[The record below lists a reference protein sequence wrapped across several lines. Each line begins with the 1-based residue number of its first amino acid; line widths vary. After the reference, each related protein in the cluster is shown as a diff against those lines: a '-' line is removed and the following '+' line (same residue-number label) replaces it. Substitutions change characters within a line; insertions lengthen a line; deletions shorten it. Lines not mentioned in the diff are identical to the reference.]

1 MPEPSIE
8 RWRRRWHPW
17 TPNAG
22 RIEQRDEYLRLAL
35 DDATA
40 SAYSDAQLD
49 DYGGPPGQLVWR
61 PPLTLTVRARLGAAG
76 AGIRGTAGF
85 GLWNDPGGSRRK
97 RLALPRAIWFFY
109 ASPPSNIALDSLVPG
124 AGWKA
129 MTFDAA
135 RLRLL
140 LLAPLA
146 PLALLLMQVGWL
158 RRALWPIGQ
167 WALGVREALVP
178 GDHSQWHTYQIEWLA
193 DRARFSVDDVVLLDT
208 PLSPRGPLGLV
219 LWIDNQYAIVTPRG
233 QLGGG
238 ILATPG
244 AQWLDVMELTV
255 SAGSGS

>member
-1 MPEPSIE
+1 MHESILE
-8 RWRRRWHPW
+8 RWRRRWHTW

-22 RIEQRDEYLRLAL
+22 RIEQHDEYLRLAL
-35 DDATA
+35 DDTTA

-49 DYGGPPGQLVWR
+49 DYGATGQLDWR
-61 PPLTLTVRARLGAAG
+61 PPLTLTVRARLGGTG
-76 AGIRGTAGF
+76 ARVRGTAGF

-124 AGWKA
+124 YGWKA

-135 RLRLL
+135 RLRLA
-140 LLAPLA
+140 LLAPFA
-146 PLALLLMQVGWL
+146 PLALLLMQVRWL
-158 RRALWPIGQ
+158 RQALWPIGQ

-178 GDHSQWHTYQIEWLA
+178 GDASQWHTYRIEWLPG
-193 DRARFSVDDVVLLDT
+193 RARFSVDDVLLLDT
-208 PLSPRGPLGLV
+208 PLAPRGPLGLV

-238 ILATPG
+238 LLAAPG
-244 AQWLDVMELTV
+244 TQWLDLMEVTV
-255 SAGSGS
+255 SVG